1 MHESM
6 FSNKITLT
14 TPQGLN
20 TVKVDITKTESSVE
34 IRLIDTSNIFSLF
47 VCSISSSD
55 FYILKRD
62 QDILVDYDRFVQI
75 LVNLFHGTSTNKYTA
90 TFGDCLL
97 RFIEN
102 SEFRN
107 ICKLELKFSK
117 PEESQFRRYLGD
129 LISRMEGDN
138 IKLIKENSVLRD
150 RCVNGDRDLRDK
162 MRFLESENTEL
173 RRRYE
178 LLSKDQAALEARFG
192 SKDDELS
199 RMSNKIYVLE
209 SENTQL
215 RYELEKYQRD
225 NAPSYKEQLRTKEDE
240 TEELSK
246 EISTANELIKK
257 LRQENSELKSF
268 KTDNLA
274 GVQKEVD
281 RNGELSEK
289 VRDLEKRLASIE
301 SKYKRAK
308 EENREKTQKIEELLE
323 SNRILAKKLENAQN
337 VYSHFFS
344 KKVEDHSDNFSD
356 TFSLRPESPPPR

>member
-6 FSNKITLT
+6 FSSKITLT

-34 IRLIDTSNIFSLF
+34 IRLIDTANIFSLF

-90 TFGDCLL
+90 TFGDGALK
-97 RFIEN
+97 FIEN

-107 ICKLELKFSK
+107 ICKLELKFCK

-129 LISRMEGDN
+129 LISRMESDN

-150 RCVNGDRDLRDK
+150 RCMNGDRDLKDK
-162 MRFLESENTEL
+162 LRFLESENIEL

-178 LLSKDQAALEARFG
+178 LLGKDHSALEARAG
-192 SKDDELS
+192 SKDEEIS
-199 RMSNKIYVLE
+199 RISNKVYALE
-209 SENTQL
+209 SENTQI
-215 RYELEKYQRD
+215 RYELEKYQRE
-225 NAPSYKEQLRTKEDE
+225 NALSYKDQLRAKENE
-240 TEELSK
+240 AEELAK
-246 EISTANELIKK
+246 EISIANELIKK
-257 LRQENSELKSF
+257 LRQENSELKAF
-268 KTDNLA
+268 KADNAA
-274 GVQKEVD
+274 GIQKEAD
-281 RNGELSEK
+281 RNRELGEKVGELG
-289 VRDLEKRLASIE
+289 KRLTTVE

-308 EENREKTQKIEELLE
+308 EESKEKTQRIEELLE
-323 SNRILAKKLENAQN
+323 ANKALAKKLENAQN